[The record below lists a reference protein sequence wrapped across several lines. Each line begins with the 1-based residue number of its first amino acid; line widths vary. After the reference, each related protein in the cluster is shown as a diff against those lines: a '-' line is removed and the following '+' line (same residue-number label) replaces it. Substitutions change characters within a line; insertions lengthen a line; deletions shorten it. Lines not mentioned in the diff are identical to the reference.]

1 MPTDSTVALQGTK
14 REKDSSRPAYP
25 ILCAARFELR
35 PFAMRDIEPLTSMAR
50 EDRLA
55 DTTIGVPH
63 PYTVQ
68 FACMWISSHEGDW
81 QTRRA
86 LHWAA
91 SRRDDLHH
99 LAGYAGLVSID
110 RERHQGELRFWVGR
124 GVERRS
130 DALEW
135 SESAIEFAFNALH
148 IERVYALQMLRHKLA
163 AHVLESLGMR
173 RVGAACK
180 RVFPE
185 GLMEDFECWAMQRA
199 ERRSSRTALAVD
211 ARSIKARFL

>member
-1 MPTDSTVALQGTK
+1 MRKPPITWDDMPTDSTVSLQGTK

-25 ILCAARFELR
+25 ILCAARFALR

-50 EDRLA
+50 EHRVA
-55 DTTIGVPH
+55 DTTIGIPH
-63 PYTVQ
+63 PYTAQ
-68 FACMWISSHEGDW
+68 FARMWISSHEGDR

-91 SRRDDLHH
+91 SRRGDPHH
-99 LAGYAGLVSID
+99 LAGYAGLVRID

-124 GVERRS
+124 GVERHS

-135 SESAIEFAFNALH
+135 SESVIEFA
-148 IERVYALQMLRHKLA
+148 
-163 AHVLESLGMR
+163 
-173 RVGAACK
+173 
-180 RVFPE
+180 
-185 GLMEDFECWAMQRA
+185 LMEDFECWAMQRE